1 MELLRELFS
10 FRGRIGRLDWV
21 LSGVA
26 PWIGLSLFTLAT
38 LDLAQKVPDHHDV
51 INQTGG
57 FLILVGFVMLIALDW
72 CLAVRRMHD
81 FDMAGK
87 HLWLYMIPVIGWF
100 LSFELYFK
108 PGTKGPNKY
117 GLPPGGLPKVVEDH
131 RQWLIR

>member
-10 FRGRIGRLDWV
+10 FRGRIGRLNWV

-26 PWIGLSLFTLAT
+26 PWIGLSLFALAS
-38 LDLAQKVPDHHDV
+38 LDLAQKFPDHHDV
-51 INQTGG
+51 LNQIVG
-57 FLILVGFVMLIALDW
+57 FLILVCFVMLIALDW

-108 PGTKGPNKY
+108 PGTKGPNRY
-117 GLPPGGLPKVVEDH
+117 GLPPEQLIPK
-131 RQWLIR
+131 

>member
-1 MELLRELFS
+1 MTVGMPMELLRELFS
-10 FRGRIGRLDWV
+10 FRGRIGCLDWV

-57 FLILVGFVMLIALDW
+57 FPILVGFVMLIALDW

-108 PGTKGPNKY
+108 PGTKGPNRY
-117 GLPPGGLPKVVEDH
+117 GLPPEQLIPK
-131 RQWLIR
+131 